1 MYSVDKQALRLLRC
15 SLWRR
20 VSREKMD
27 SSNRAADDSHLGRRQ
42 ARLIFVLAIV
52 FPTLGTLALAAR
64 LYSSHVIKKS
74 YGWDDWAVIGSLVG
88 AVGLLVNIGLYV
100 LGLSLRSMYWCLH
113 RSVWFGC
120 SLILPWSHISGIFV
134 GRFGYHV
141 GDLVTRR
148 ELVIDAEV
156 S

>member
-1 MYSVDKQALRLLRC
+1 
-15 SLWRR
+15 
-20 VSREKMD
+20 MD

-113 RSVWFGC
+113 RSV
-120 SLILPWSHISGIFV
+120 
-134 GRFGYHV
+134 
-141 GDLVTRR
+141 
-148 ELVIDAEV
+148 
-156 S
+156 